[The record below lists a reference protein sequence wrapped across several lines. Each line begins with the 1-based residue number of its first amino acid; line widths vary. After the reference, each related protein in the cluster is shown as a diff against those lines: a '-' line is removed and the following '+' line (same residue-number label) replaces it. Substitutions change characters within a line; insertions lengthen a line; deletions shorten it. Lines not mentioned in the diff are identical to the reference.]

1 MLVTPSPPNLPSPG
15 QGLANAN
22 AVIIVFVMPG
32 CGACELY
39 KPTFIAAAE
48 RYKARVPA
56 YVMDVT
62 TPAGAQVAD
71 AYGVVATPT
80 TMVLRRGN
88 GAIRADGAQ
97 SPQSIDQLFQVAV
110 AVQ

>member
-1 MLVTPSPPNLPSPG
+1 MLVTPSPPSPG

-39 KPTFIAAAE
+39 RPTFTAAAE
-48 RYKARVPA
+48 RYRARVPA
-56 YVMDVT
+56 YIVDVT
-62 TPAGAQVAD
+62 TPEGAQIAD

-80 TMVLRRGN
+80 TMALRRGV

-97 SPQSIDQLFQVAV
+97 SPQSIDQLFQVAA
-110 AVQ
+110 AVR